1 MFEDLVRTLVK
12 VAAASLFVG
21 AVLAH
26 FGITVDLLMSKAGVS
41 PEQLQEYVR
50 QAVAWAVPNMTLGAI
65 IIIPIW
71 FVAFILR
78 PPRRSSE

>member
-12 VAAASLFVG
+12 VAVASLFVG

-26 FGITVDLLMSKAGVS
+26 FGITVDVLMSKIGMT
-41 PEQLQEYVR
+41 PEQLQEYAR
-50 QAVAWAVPNMTLGAI
+50 QAVAWAVPNMVLGAI
-65 IIIPIW
+65 IIIPVW